1 METMKACKLDLNL
14 FVMHNDGYMSMRNTQ
29 RDFCNGHYVGADAA
43 SSDYTPPID
52 ALARSFGL
60 PYIRC
65 DAQDD
70 VETIVRETL
79 AIKGP
84 VLCEVIAMRHQ
95 KIIPAVIS
103 VKLGDGRMRPAP
115 LHNMFPYLSEVAL
128 FREMTRA
135 IAL

>member
-1 METMKACKLDLNL
+1 
-14 FVMHNDGYMSMRNTQ
+14 MRNTQ
-29 RDFCNGHYVGADAA
+29 RDFCNVHYVGADAA
-43 SSDYTPPID
+43 SSDYIPPVD

-65 DAQDD
+65 DAQDY

-79 AIKGP
+79 VMKGP

-103 VKLGDGRMRPAP
+103 AKLGDSRMRYAP
-115 LHNMFPYLSEVAL
+115 LHNMFPYLSDEAL
-128 FREMTRA
+128 FQEMIRA

>member
-1 METMKACKLDLNL
+1 MKAYKPYLKL
-14 FVMHNDGYMSMRNTQ
+14 FVVHNDGYMPMCNTQ
-29 RDFCNGHYVGADAA
+29 HDFCSGHYVGGDAA
-43 SSDYTPPID
+43 SSVFIPPID

-60 PYIRC
+60 SCIRC
-65 DAQDD
+65 DAQED

-79 AIKGP
+79 AMKGP

-115 LHNMFPYLSEVAL
+115 LHNMLPCLSEVSL
-128 FREMTRA
+128 FQEMNRA